1 MTQPSQPSQQPPAI
15 SIERKDDVVV
25 LHIEARNLDEQ
36 NTQRVHEEIAA
47 EVERS
52 PALPFVLDL
61 DKVKFLPSLTLG
73 AMVKLGNDFRSR
85 GQRLLLAGAQPTVK
99 QVITITRLDRVF
111 EIFETVDAAIN
122 ALRK

>member
-1 MTQPSQPSQQPPAI
+1 MTQSQQPQQSPAI
-15 SIERKDDVVV
+15 TVDRQNDLVI
-25 LHIEARNLDEQ
+25 LHIEARNLDEH

-61 DKVKFLPSLTLG
+61 AKVKFLPSLTLG
-73 AMVKLGNDFRSR
+73 AMVKLGNEFRNR
-85 GQRLLLAGAQPTVK
+85 DQRLLLASAQPTVR

-111 EIFETVDAAIN
+111 EIFDTVDD
-122 ALRK
+122 ALKAVRQ